1 MKMDEKL
8 RKTVMSAV
16 FAALICVTTIM
27 IQIPIYATGG
37 YVNLGDCFIILAAWT
52 IGTRASV
59 GAAALGSALADI
71 IAGYIIFAPGT
82 FFIKGL
88 VALTAALIAS
98 HSGKHVFLGRVGAA
112 ITAEAVMTAG
122 YFLYEWFLL
131 GSAEAAAAGIVGNL
145 VQGAVAVVSSALL
158 YTALEKT
165 KAVKKFN

>member
-1 MKMDEKL
+1 MNEKI
-8 RKTVMSAV
+8 RRTVLSAV

-52 IGTRASV
+52 IGTRSSV
-59 GAAALGSALADI
+59 AAAALGSALADI
-71 IAGYIIFAPGT
+71 IAGYLVFAPGT

-98 HSGKHVFLGRVGAA
+98 HSGKHIFLGRAGAA
-112 ITAEAVMTAG
+112 IAAEAVMTGG

-131 GSAEAAAAGIVGNL
+131 GSAEAAAAGTVGNL
-145 VQGAVAVVSSALL
+145 VQGAVAVVSSVVL
-158 YTALEKT
+158 YSALEKT
-165 KAVKKFN
+165 NFVKKLG